1 MRQLAIIGS
10 GSWGTALAI
19 ALAPRFD
26 RLTLWARNPD
36 LACEM
41 ARTRENRRYLPGC
54 AIPSHVEP
62 TATLAAALEGAPIVL
77 TAIPS
82 RYLRGEYRAL
92 APFLSPDMLF
102 VSATKGIETGTLL
115 RMSELIEDTLGSL
128 FAPRVAVLS
137 GPTFAKEISSGE
149 PAAVVIA
156 SADPEL
162 ATRVQLAFSGPALRF
177 YTSRDVVGVEIGAAL
192 KNVIAIGAGI
202 CYGLGL
208 GGNSVAALVTRGLAE
223 LTRLAVAL
231 GGEART
237 LAGLAGLGDLVLT
250 STGNLSR
257 NRYVGLQLAQGR
269 PLPEIVAGMGQIAEG
284 VDTCK
289 AAYALAQ
296 KTGVDMPISEAMYQ
310 IIYLGKPVR
319 EAIRDLM
326 ERPLTNE

>member
-1 MRQLAIIGS
+1 VNELGVVGA

-19 ALAPRFD
+19 ALAPRFE
-26 RLTLWARNPD
+26 RVVLWARD
-36 LACEM
+36 AELARDMREK
-41 ARTRENRRYLPGC
+41 RENRRYLPG
-54 AIPSHVEP
+54 AVLPEQVNV
-62 TATLAAALEGAPIVL
+62 TAELQDAAAGMPTVL
-77 TAIPS
+77 TAVPS
-82 RYLRGEYRAL
+82 RYLRAQYQAL
-92 APFLSPDMLF
+92 LPYLSPETIL

-115 RMSELIEDTLGSL
+115 RMSEVIDDTLGSV

-137 GPTFAKEISSGE
+137 GPTFAKEVAAGE

-156 SADPEL
+156 SSEGEL
-162 ATRVQLAFSGPALRF
+162 ASHVQAAFSGPALRL

-202 CYGLGL
+202 CHGLGL

-237 LAGLAGLGDLVLT
+237 LAGLAGLGDMVLT
-250 STGNLSR
+250 STGDLSR
-257 NRYVGLQLAQGR
+257 NRYVGVQLAKGR
-269 PLPEIVAGMGQIAEG
+269 PLDEIVAGMDQIAEG

-289 AAYALAQ
+289 AAHELAQ
-296 KTGVDMPISEAMYQ
+296 RTEVEMPIAEAMYE
-310 IIYLGKPVR
+310 ILYLGKPVER
-319 EAIRDLM
+319 AIRDLM

>member
-1 MRQLAIIGS
+1 VNQLAVIGS

-26 RLTLWARNPD
+26 RVTLWARRAE
-36 LACEM
+36 LADEM
-41 ARTRENRRYLPGC
+41 ARMRQNRRYLSGF
-54 AIPSHVEP
+54 ALPSQVEP
-62 TATLAAALEGAPIVL
+62 TASLADAVVGAHLVL

-82 RYLRGEYRAL
+82 RYLRAECRAL
-92 APFLSPDMLF
+92 APFLSPGMVF

-115 RMSELIEDTLGSL
+115 RMSELIEDTLGL
-128 FAPRVAVLS
+128 QFAPRVAVLS
-137 GPTFAKEISSGE
+137 GPTFAKEIAAGE

-162 ATRVQLAFSGPALRF
+162 ALRVQLAFSGPALRF

-192 KNVIAIGAGI
+192 KNVIAIGAGL
-202 CYGLGL
+202 CQGLGL

-250 STGNLSR
+250 STGDLSR

-269 PLPEIVAGMGQIAEG
+269 ALADIVSGMDQIAEG

-289 AAYALAQ
+289 AAHELAQ
-296 KTGVDMPISEAMYQ
+296 KTGVAMPISEAMYE
-310 IIYLGKPVR
+310 ILYLGKPVR
-319 EAIRDLM
+319 QATRDLM